1 MGHQKKGFIAGFAA
15 INNIWALENDLLRKM
30 TFDLTALQDVTKE
43 DIEAAVA
50 LVNRQDSQDIFKTYG
65 PNNDSMLMTLCCKKD
80 DTPTIRAQVG
90 YRTNYECFFQ

>member
-1 MGHQKKGFIAGFAA
+1 MI
-15 INNIWALENDLLRKM
+15 
-30 TFDLTALQDVTKE
+30 FDLTSLQDVTKE

-90 YRTNYECFFQ
+90 FGTNLRMFFSVVSLSQDL